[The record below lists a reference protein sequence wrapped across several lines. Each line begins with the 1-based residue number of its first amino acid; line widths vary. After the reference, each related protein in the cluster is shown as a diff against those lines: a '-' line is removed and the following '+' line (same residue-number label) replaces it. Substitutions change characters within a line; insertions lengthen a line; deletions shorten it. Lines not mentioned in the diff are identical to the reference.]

1 MENNIEIFI
10 MSDSDTMREFLGYE
24 EDESVSQDV
33 IEIEQGLSVDTI
45 EIEEDGT
52 FEIPEG
58 YHGQIESE
66 QEFFQLVQIDEDYFE
81 KEPLSRI
88 EPGHYQIEDDTI
100 KKLDENQFH
109 SRF

>member
-1 MENNIEIFI
+1 MGNNIKIFI
-10 MSDSDTMREFLGYE
+10 MSDSDTICEFLEYE
-24 EDESVSQDV
+24 EDESISQDL

-66 QEFFQLVQIDEDYFE
+66 QELFQLVQIDEDYFE
-81 KEPLSRI
+81 KEPLSWI
-88 EPGHYQIEDDTI
+88 EPGRYQIEDDTI
-100 KKLDENQFH
+100 KKLDESQFH